1 MSEEFSFEVKPESI
15 EELKKAIN
23 YDELN
28 EISKRFDNGTET
40 EDDIINHCRNY
51 GIEFENGNQLFVVEK
66 KYFDKVVDLY
76 QKEKEKNKELK
87 KENNEIRDWKYTI
100 DTVEDLYLLTRLDN
114 IKIKGKEYISKDIY
128 SELEKDKK
136 ALIKNYDKVLSQF
149 ISKDKIKELLEKY
162 DKDIAWDTADD
173 HYYFTKFI
181 KELLEENNEKQM

>member
-76 QKEKEKNKELK
+76 QKEKDKNKELQRYMK
-87 KENNEIRDWKYTI
+87 TNLIPKSTI
-100 DTVEDLYLLTRLDN
+100 NLL
-114 IKIKGKEYISKDIY
+114 YISKNKIREKQIEREFELQQEYKDFEEDIEWKTY
-128 SELEKDKK
+128 KR
-136 ALIKNYDKVLSQF
+136 
-149 ISKDKIKELLEKY
+149 
-162 DKDIAWDTADD
+162 
-173 HYYFTKFI
+173 
-181 KELLEENNEKQM
+181 LLEENNGKQM